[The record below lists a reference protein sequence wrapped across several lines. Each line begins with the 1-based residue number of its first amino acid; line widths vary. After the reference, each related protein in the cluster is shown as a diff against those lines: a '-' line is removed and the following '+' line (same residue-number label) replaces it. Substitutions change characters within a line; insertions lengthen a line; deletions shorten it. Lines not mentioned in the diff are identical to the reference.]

1 MEKLF
6 DAGVPP
12 FSSTKPYTGHTLA
25 AAGSIE
31 LSFCLLSLQHQVIF
45 PNLNFQQAMPE
56 LKITPVREI
65 TSRPLKRVLS
75 NSFGFGGNTSSI
87 ILGAVE

>member
-1 MEKLF
+1 M
-6 DAGVPP
+6 
-12 FSSTKPYTGHTLA
+12 
-25 AAGSIE
+25 
-31 LSFCLLSLQHQVIF
+31 F

-56 LKITPVREI
+56 LMITPVREL
-65 TSRPLKRVLS
+65 TQKPLRRVLS